1 MQISLTD
8 QQLLKILDTCEE
20 AYAIYTTRD
29 IIIQTANKAMLR
41 FWGVGSEVFGIPLE
55 LAVPELKGQPFNQML
70 QAVFDTGIDDK
81 GIIPATTKI
90 KGILQTNYYEYSYSA
105 VRDDDGDIYAIL
117 HTARDVTDQVLNRK
131 ALSAAETVAD
141 IQRNRLYSFFMQAP
155 VGIAILDG
163 PEFTFELLNPI
174 FQSLYP
180 GKIFL
185 GKKVFDVNKE
195 GDDLPF
201 LSILENVFHSGDTQ
215 ELELKINVSQFTK
228 PETKDLFFNF
238 IFQARK
244 TGEGSVDGI
253 IIFAFEITEIFNAQ
267 KELKNAQ
274 KLLTLGIDAS
284 DIGIWKAN
292 MISNELDMDPR
303 IRGLHGLSQDQQ
315 VSFADAMQLVSDQDR
330 SRVEASLKNAVS
342 TKGIFRE
349 HYWINPADGTRPRW
363 LRSNGQAYY
372 DTEGNPL
379 YIAGTTI
386 DFTEQK
392 EDDIRKN
399 NFISMTSH
407 ELKTPLTSLNGYLQ
421 VLQKIARKS
430 NDTFTLPILDKSVN
444 QIKKMISLINGFLNV
459 SRLESGKINIE
470 KTRFDIT
477 DLINEVTEESKAILK
492 SHEII
497 FNAEDEISIIADHD
511 KIGQV
516 LDNLISNAIK
526 YSPGGGIIAIHSSV
540 IDDKV
545 QVSVSDSGIGIKPHD
560 QQNIF
565 SRFYRVENHNSTI
578 AGFGIGLY
586 LCDEI
591 IKCHN
596 GKLWMESEY
605 GKGSTFYFT
614 LPLK

>member
-1 MQISLTD
+1 
-8 QQLLKILDTCEE
+8 
-20 AYAIYTTRD
+20 
-29 IIIQTANKAMLR
+29 
-41 FWGVGSEVFGIPLE
+41 
-55 LAVPELKGQPFNQML
+55 
-70 QAVFDTGIDDK
+70 
-81 GIIPATTKI
+81 
-90 KGILQTNYYEYSYSA
+90 
-105 VRDDDGDIYAIL
+105 
-117 HTARDVTDQVLNRK
+117 
-131 ALSAAETVAD
+131 
-141 IQRNRLYSFFMQAP
+141 
-155 VGIAILDG
+155 
-163 PEFTFELLNPI
+163 
-174 FQSLYP
+174 
-180 GKIFL
+180 
-185 GKKVFDVNKE
+185 
-195 GDDLPF
+195 
-201 LSILENVFHSGDTQ
+201 
-215 ELELKINVSQFTK
+215 
-228 PETKDLFFNF
+228 
-238 IFQARK
+238 
-244 TGEGSVDGI
+244 
-253 IIFAFEITEIFNAQ
+253 
-267 KELKNAQ
+267 
-274 KLLTLGIDAS
+274 
-284 DIGIWKAN
+284 
-292 MISNELDMDPR
+292 
-303 IRGLHGLSQDQQ
+303 
-315 VSFADAMQLVSDQDR
+315 
-330 SRVEASLKNAVS
+330 
-342 TKGIFRE
+342 
-349 HYWINPADGTRPRW
+349 
-363 LRSNGQAYY
+363 
-372 DTEGNPL
+372 
-379 YIAGTTI
+379 
-386 DFTEQK
+386 
-392 EDDIRKN
+392 
-399 NFISMTSH
+399 MTSH